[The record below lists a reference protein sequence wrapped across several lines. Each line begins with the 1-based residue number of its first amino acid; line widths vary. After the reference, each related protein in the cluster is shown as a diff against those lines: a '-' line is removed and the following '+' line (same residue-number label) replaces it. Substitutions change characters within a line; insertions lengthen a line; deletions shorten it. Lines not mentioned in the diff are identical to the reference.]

1 MKYTIVLVL
10 LLAACN
16 TVQPAASGYTAG
28 VLDSKALEP
37 RTGDSKAT
45 LEAKELAKK
54 VTLNADKEIAE
65 ARAQAQYAVKQ
76 AKADVQQAKAEAARA
91 VMIWQMIT
99 GACVIASIGLI
110 IFLFARRR
118 L

>member
-1 MKYTIVLVL
+1 MRYAIVLVL
-10 LLAACN
+10 LLTACN

-65 ARAQAQYAVKQ
+65 ALAQAQSAVKQ
-76 AKADVQQAKAEAARA
+76 AEEAARS
-91 VMIWQMIT
+91 VMIWQTIT

>member
-1 MKYTIVLVL
+1 MRYTIVLVL
-10 LLAACN
+10 LLTACN

-76 AKADVQQAKAEAARA
+76 AKADVQQAKENAARS
-91 VMIWQMIT
+91 VMLWQMMT

-110 IFLFARRR
+110 IFLGVRMK
-118 L
+118 